1 MSPSVYLVASLAML
15 LGGASTP
22 RPEPQG
28 HQPAARTE
36 SEVFER
42 ARRSVFVVETESG
55 HGSGFLVDVRGLII
69 TNDHVVGRASY
80 LAVGVS
86 PSRKYPAVVVARDP
100 SRDFA
105 LIRIHA
111 RAVEGLE
118 PLRFNDFA
126 AGVKVGER
134 VVAIGSALSQAGSVL
149 TTGIV
154 SRLEADT
161 LIADLNVNSGSS
173 GGPLLNL
180 NGEVVG
186 LCTFFVKA
194 PAGPGLAGIV
204 RAHVARPILAA
215 AAGSL
220 TLESPPFEALPVPSP
235 IPYPADAL
243 REKAAGIRS
252 PGAYGTTVRG
262 MRIDALTP
270 PIVYFEAH
278 QTEIRQAQQNA
289 EARGRGAPGEPFR
302 NRYAWQAYT
311 GHVEAIIGV
320 RAVPDVIDL
329 ADNEI
334 DEEVEVRRTTPS
346 AIGRRVRFTGDVR
359 KIQLLRNGV
368 EVVPIVPG
376 RFCRNAADASPR
388 QPAGC
393 FGLYQYAPSA
403 FAPGAELELR
413 VYSEDAPTKPRV
425 WKIPAS
431 VVSRVWADFAPWLAV
446 AGCPTP
452 CAMR

>member
-1 MSPSVYLVASLAML
+1 M
-15 LGGASTP
+15 
-22 RPEPQG
+22 
-28 HQPAARTE
+28 
-36 SEVFER
+36 
-42 ARRSVFVVETESG
+42 
-55 HGSGFLVDVRGLII
+55 
-69 TNDHVVGRASY
+69 
-80 LAVGVS
+80 
-86 PSRKYPAVVVARDP
+86 
-100 SRDFA
+100 
-105 LIRIHA
+105 
-111 RAVEGLE
+111 
-118 PLRFNDFA
+118 
-126 AGVKVGER
+126 KVGER

-215 AAGSL
+215 AAASL

-270 PIVYFEAH
+270 PIVLFEAH

-413 VYSEDAPTKPRV
+413 VHSEDAPTRPRV

-446 AGCPTP
+446 AACPAPVRCGSTAP
-452 CAMR
+452 AVAESWVPLPLLLVRHKLQPNPRGVSDQSYAVRPSGHLHPLLTSDHDSPRPAKQDRWLTRLINVQPASRLESPGSPFAPKSPDSSNAP